1 MNTQKMRM
9 RTKPT
14 GFCVSWHSL
23 NDADYA
29 KAKSDYEF
37 EQYQKRA
44 ESLWFKDGSCTE
56 VANLRLE
63 IQQCCLNF

>member
-1 MNTQKMRM
+1 MNTQKKCGCGRS
-9 RTKPT
+9 PT
-14 GFCVSWHSL
+14 GFCVGWHSL

-44 ESLWFKDGSCTE
+44 ESLWFKDGSCTSGKSS
-56 VANLRLE
+56 A
-63 IQQCCLNF
+63 